1 MLTLE
6 YYYNPIVKCDEIRRC
21 YIVKFYIT
29 DGKQSKEIGS
39 IESDSPTGALK
50 LVQDVVDA
58 FNKPKSWFGRNGQ
71 ILRWWRFKKSIRN
84 QKK

>member
-6 YYYNPIVKCDEIRRC
+6 YYYNPIVKYDEIRRC
-21 YIVKFYIT
+21 YTVKFYIT
-29 DGKQSKEIGS
+29 DGKQSKEFGS

-50 LVQDVVDA
+50 LVQDVLNA
-58 FNKPKSWFGRNGQ
+58 FNDLRSWFGRNGR
-71 ILRWWRFKKSIRN
+71 ILRWWRFKKDIRN